1 MLDPKFCYLLS
12 QVKTKPYVE
21 PQPVVQIVCTKPEE
35 DEEPVSMADAFN
47 NFTPLTYVSN
57 KYN

>member
-1 MLDPKFCYLLS
+1 MLSDKFCYLLA
-12 QVKTKPYVE
+12 QVQTKPYVE
-21 PQPVVQIVCTKPEE
+21 PQPVVQTVCTKPE
-35 DEEPVSMADAFN
+35 DDTPITMADAFN